1 MNLRKRTSAA
11 IEQGKMSGRLWL
23 YSNYHCNL
31 ACKYCITESAPS
43 SPKRGL
49 SKERMLRLSQ
59 QAKELGFTGIGITG
73 GEPFLLPTLVDLLN
87 DITDI
92 LPVTVLTNGTLF
104 NPRRLKKLQILVSKS
119 LRFQISLDRPDPI
132 QNDSM
137 RGPQNF
143 AKVLDAVPKL
153 IDIGLQVRIAST
165 IDHQTPQEE
174 QRLRD
179 LVEKMGVPTEDH
191 VIRKVVSRG
200 RAVTENLGVSAPLDK
215 LPPELTISADGAFY
229 SPFGPTIKRGKLQT
243 DLLLCRVTSPL
254 SKPTAFLLDFL
265 DANNP
270 ADGGEEITGFV

>member
-1 MNLRKRTSAA
+1 
-11 IEQGKMSGRLWL
+11 MSGRLWL

-49 SKERMLRLSQ
+49 SSERMLQLSK
-59 QAKELGFTGIGITG
+59 QAKDLGFTGIGITG
-73 GEPFLLPTLVDLLN
+73 GEPFLLPDLVDLLN
-87 DITDI
+87 IITDV

-104 NPRRLKKLQILVSKS
+104 NPRRLEKLQVLANKPV
-119 LRFQISLDRPDPI
+119 RFQISLDRPDPI

-153 IDIGLQVRIAST
+153 IALGLNVRIAST
-165 IDHQTPQEE
+165 IDHQTPEEE
-174 QRLRD
+174 QRLRT
-179 LVEKMGVPTEDH
+179 LVQEMGVPVEDH
-191 VIRKVVSRG
+191 IVRKVVSRG
-200 RAVTENLGVSAPLDK
+200 RAVTENLGVSAPFEK

-229 SPFGPTIKRGKLQT
+229 SPFGPTIKSGKLQT
-243 DLLLCRVTSPL
+243 DLLLCRVTNPL

-265 DANNP
+265 TANNP
-270 ADGGEEITGFV
+270 TDGGEEITGFV